1 MHILS
6 IYKESYAVVP
16 LIYAPPYAKVGFM
29 INAEV
34 VKTGNEN
41 NVNLIRR
48 FTKKVQG
55 SGVLPRVRSLRYA
68 TRKLS
73 PYVRQK
79 KALKVLKRR
88 EEVQELIKL
97 GKMSEHTRGGKK

>member
-1 MHILS
+1 
-6 IYKESYAVVP
+6 
-16 LIYAPPYAKVGFM
+16 M

-34 VKTGNEN
+34 LKTGNEN
-41 NVNLIRR
+41 NLNIIRR

-73 PYVRQK
+73 SYVK
-79 KALKVLKRR
+79 KKKTLKVLKRR
-88 EEVQELIKL
+88 EEVAELIKM
-97 GKMSEHTRGGKK
+97 GKMTEYTKGKR

>member
-1 MHILS
+1 
-6 IYKESYAVVP
+6 
-16 LIYAPPYAKVGFM
+16 M

-34 VKTGNEN
+34 QRMGNEN
-41 NVNLIRR
+41 NLNLIRR

-55 SGVLPRVRSLRYA
+55 SGVLPRVRSIRYA

-88 EEVQELIKL
+88 EEVAELIKM
-97 GKMSEHTRGGKK
+97 GKMNEYTPRGGKK